1 MNVQT
6 YIYLAEKYYKLNHT
20 YTGYV
25 ILQFMNLAIHIYY
38 TQVKVHISI
47 TAGLNSIW
55 ESVIFIYFMDWGPCL
70 SCTYFVVW

>member
-47 TAGLNSIW
+47 TAGLNSI
-55 ESVIFIYFMDWGPCL
+55 
-70 SCTYFVVW
+70 